1 MLVFTYFDILKALR
15 GADMF
20 ITFEGGEG
28 SGKST
33 IIKKIKALFEAGENE
48 QKYSLVNQTTGEIVP
63 LIFTREPG
71 GLNIALAEEIRDV
84 CLHPKHTTMQ
94 SETEALLFAASRS
107 EHVKQLIEPN
117 REKALIICDR
127 YIDSSYVYQGVA
139 RGLGIEYIKQINKS
153 ILNCLPDLTFIFI
166 INHENGLNRV
176 SARNKINRLD
186 KESRAFHNK
195 IDETYRELKQIFP
208 ERKYIEINA
217 EAAVDTVFRQVFDNL
232 TKELANKNIK
242 IVQNA

>member
-1 MLVFTYFDILKALR
+1 MLASSNFSIIKTLR
-15 GADMF
+15 GVCMF

-33 IIKKIKALFEAGENE
+33 IIKKIKALFDESSNSA
-48 QKYSLVNQTTGEIVP
+48 KYSLINETTNQKVP

-71 GLNIALAEEIRDV
+71 GLNIPLAEEIRDV

-117 REKALIICDR
+117 RKSSLIICDR
-127 YIDSSYVYQGVA
+127 YIDSSYVYQGVV
-139 RGLGIEYIKQINKS
+139 RGLGIDYIKQINKNT
-153 ILNCLPDLTFIFI
+153 LNCLPDLTFIFI

-186 KESRAFHNK
+186 KESREFHNK
-195 IDETYRELKQIFP
+195 IDETYRELKNIFP

-217 EAAVDTVFRQVFDNL
+217 EAEVDAVFLQVFTNL
-232 TKELANKNIK
+232 KAELAKRNIN
-242 IVQNA
+242 IVENV